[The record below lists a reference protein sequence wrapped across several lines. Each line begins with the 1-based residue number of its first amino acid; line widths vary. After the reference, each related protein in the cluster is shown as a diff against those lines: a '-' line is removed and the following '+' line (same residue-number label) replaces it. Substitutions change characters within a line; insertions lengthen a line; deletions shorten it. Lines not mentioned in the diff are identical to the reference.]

1 MPSVFSKLPVM
12 ISDEDIIDPR
22 YQNCIIYKL
31 VHKDD
36 EDAYEKYVGHTIV
49 GLKER
54 MWDHRKGSNNEKRPS
69 YNYKVYQY
77 IRENGGID
85 MWELIKIIDYPCKNE
100 IEAGKKEGEYIRG
113 LNCSLNT
120 KIAGRSKE
128 EYTDLNRDYF
138 NKLKRD
144 DYHNNIEEM
153 RKKDRDRWKDRK
165 EHQSKYKKE
174 KYKQNKD
181 AILAKQKERI
191 ICNNC
196 GCDYRKNDIARHKKT
211 LKCINHI
218 TTP

>member
-36 EDAYEKYVGHTIV
+36 EDAYEKYVGHTITS
-49 GLKER
+49 LKER
-54 MWDHRKGSNNEKRPS
+54 MWMHRNSCNNNKNKC

-77 IRENGGID
+77 IRENGGFE
-85 MWELIKIIDYPCKNE
+85 MWEMIKIIDYPCKND

-120 KIAGRSKE
+120 KIAGRSFKE
-128 EYTDLNRDYF
+128 YYETNREYFRE
-138 NKLKRD
+138 KQREH
-144 DYHNNIEEM
+144 YHNNIEKM
-153 RKKDRDRWKDRK
+153 RKRDRDRYESRK
-165 EHQSKYKKE
+165 EHRSKYNKE

-181 AILAKQKERI
+181 I
-191 ICNNC
+191 IIKCDNC
-196 GCDYRKNDIARHKKT
+196 GCDSRKSDIARHKKT

-218 TTP
+218 NTP